1 MKQEMGFNESK
12 VEHFNY
18 DIKEKNL
25 FKDILMYMR
34 SQFHTEDTPV
44 NHQDSGELLIWCYPF
59 NEFEI
64 FIKIWKNNYFLEF
77 EPDGH
82 KSKSIKYQGT
92 SLEEFKNDLKDFI
105 DNNNLTPYEYLSE
118 SKLQEMDFRYKAKV
132 DKKWLKGRSL
142 TDKKE
147 DATEFESESEPTQ
160 IINQLKRDG
169 KIPQKATI
177 KIVKKRESAKV
188 DYENIYREA
197 TIKEGLF
204 SPKPWS
210 AKAIEKAKK
219 AKPDVTETPN
229 VTEPPHKYS
238 VHIKNLSTQ
247 QLFELIAMNN
257 ISNGVELFGFGL
269 AKIEERFY
277 LYLWHPTEVNWHH
290 PKMGLNK
297 LTRQSSE
304 IKLKRLSEDFTD
316 EMANDL
322 SHWIK
327 NKEMFGTNSGRVWP
341 LFASAASEDSDAKYE
356 GIIVFGDDKSTVHK
370 YIKLYDK
377 LTYGKNALPFESD
390 DYTGYISEI
399 PNKFQM
405 GSWFSVNLDPKE
417 IMSLGIGQRDIFDD
431 TAKKNYGEIAIND
444 LNESINID
452 YNNIYREGKIK
463 EFGPTYYY
471 NLVRKYN
478 EKLCDAK
485 NDLEEAFFEYIHNAF
500 WYASEVKS
508 AQYKFYLRQLI
519 TEPSSI
525 EYYHGE
531 DFEEDYAYDFKQF
544 IKDPIKNEN
553 TLKEYLD
560 KEDIP
565 AWDNLKNLF
574 SDDKSYERFNK
585 KYKKEREES
594 EAKHAEAQ
602 AKFKQE
608 TKPLD
613 DAIKSVGLEIFYFE
627 YFENINEFAFVINT
641 EDEYDA
647 ENARDEVAKVLNGAA
662 DNVYGASYDDIEGM
676 GDVHLGCVQY
686 YEFSE
691 MNGGDRYEDLDEDY
705 RDKYVIFACPKQKW
719 INYRRM
725 TDY

>member
-1 MKQEMGFNESK
+1 MKQKIDFNESK

-44 NHQDSGELLIWCYPF
+44 NYQDSGELLIWCYPF

-64 FIKIWKNNYFLEF
+64 FIKVWKNNYFLEF

-177 KIVKKRESAKV
+177 KIVKKRES
-188 DYENIYREA
+188 
-197 TIKEGLF
+197 
-204 SPKPWS
+204 
-210 AKAIEKAKK
+210 
-219 AKPDVTETPN
+219 
-229 VTEPPHKYS
+229 
-238 VHIKNLSTQ
+238 
-247 QLFELIAMNN
+247 
-257 ISNGVELFGFGL
+257 
-269 AKIEERFY
+269 
-277 LYLWHPTEVNWHH
+277 TEVN
-290 PKMGLNK
+290 MN
-297 LTRQSSE
+297 
-304 IKLKRLSEDFTD
+304 
-316 EMANDL
+316 
-322 SHWIK
+322 
-327 NKEMFGTNSGRVWP
+327 
-341 LFASAASEDSDAKYE
+341 YE
-356 GIIVFGDDKSTVHK
+356 
-370 YIKLYDK
+370 
-377 LTYGKNALPFESD
+377 
-390 DYTGYISEI
+390 
-399 PNKFQM
+399 
-405 GSWFSVNLDPKE
+405 
-417 IMSLGIGQRDIFDD
+417 
-431 TAKKNYGEIAIND
+431 
-444 LNESINID
+444 
-452 YNNIYREGKIK
+452 NIYREGKIK

-471 NLVRKYN
+471 NLMAKYS

-485 NDLEEAFFEYIHNAF
+485 NDLEEAFFEYIHDAF
-500 WYASEVKS
+500 WYASESIKS

-525 EYYHGE
+525 EHYHGE
-531 DFEEDYAYDFKQF
+531 DFEEENAYDFKQF

-553 TLKEYLD
+553 ILKKYLN

-565 AWDNLKNLF
+565 AWENLKNLF

-585 KYKKEREES
+585 KYKKEREDSEVKRAES
-594 EAKHAEAQ
+594 E

-627 YFENINEFAFVINT
+627 YFNNINEFAFVINT

-662 DNVYGASYDDIEGM
+662 DNAYGASYDDIEGM
-676 GDVHLGCVQY
+676 GDVHLGCMQF